1 MFSNWIFRSM
11 GFHWFGLEEI
21 GCCKYFSPDFERG
34 YLILGGFDC
43 HFLKLFILK
52 YTTFEVLGV
61 AFLSAGVAFLV
72 VGVALDLTGVVGP
85 RPGVIVIS
93 FEGFETNDFCFEASL
108 K

>member
-1 MFSNWIFRSM
+1 M
-11 GFHWFGLEEI
+11 GFHLFGLEEI
-21 GCCKYFSPDFERG
+21 GCCKYFFLQIFERG

-61 AFLSAGVAFLV
+61 AFLSVGVAFLV

-85 RPGVIVIS
+85 RPLPLGVIVIS
-93 FEGFETNDFCFEASL
+93 FEGFETKDFCFEASL
-108 K
+108 KQNK

>member
-1 MFSNWIFRSM
+1 LRFTN
-11 GFHWFGLEEI
+11 L
-21 GCCKYFSPDFERG
+21 

-61 AFLSAGVAFLV
+61 AFLSAGAAFLV
-72 VGVALDLTGVVGP
+72 VGVGLDLTGVVFLP
-85 RPGVIVIS
+85 LPGVIVIS

>member
-1 MFSNWIFRSM
+1 MLQIF
-11 GFHWFGLEEI
+11 FL
-21 GCCKYFSPDFERG
+21 RG

-85 RPGVIVIS
+85 RPLPGVIAIS

-108 K
+108 KYDKLIELFQELFQKLYPIM

>member
-1 MFSNWIFRSM
+1 MLQLF
-11 GFHWFGLEEI
+11 
-21 GCCKYFSPDFERG
+21 FSPDFERG

-61 AFLSAGVAFLV
+61 AFLSAGVPFLV

-85 RPGVIVIS
+85 LTLPGVIFIS